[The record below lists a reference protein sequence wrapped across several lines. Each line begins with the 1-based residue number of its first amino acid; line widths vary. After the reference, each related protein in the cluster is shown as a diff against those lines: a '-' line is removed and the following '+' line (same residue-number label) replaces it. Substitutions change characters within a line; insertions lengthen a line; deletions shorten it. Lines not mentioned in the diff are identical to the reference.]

1 MGLFFQGSAM
11 SDQTE
16 KAFQKQ
22 PTIFVGKKR
31 VLGSKKD
38 GKTLRYWKQVGL
50 GFKTP
55 RDAIQGSYIDK
66 KCPFT
71 GNVAIRGRILT
82 GIVQSKKMQR
92 TVVLRRDYLHYIR
105 KYERFEKRH
114 TNMSAHCSPCFLD
127 LKEGDM
133 VTVGQCRPLSK
144 TVRFNVLEIKKK
156 PGAAGKKGRSRAR
169 SSDAELGY

>member
-1 MGLFFQGSAM
+1 MGLYAVAPM
-11 SDQTE
+11 SDQAE

-31 VLGSKKD
+31 VLGSKKE

-55 RDAIQGSYIDK
+55 RDAMNGTYIDK

-71 GNVAIRGRILT
+71 GNVAIR
-82 GIVQSKKMQR
+82 
-92 TVVLRRDYLHYIR
+92 RRDYLHYIR

-114 TNMSAHCSPCFLD
+114 TNMAAHCSPCFLD

-133 VTVGQCRPLSK
+133 VTVG
-144 TVRFNVLEIKKK
+144 KKAFTK
-156 PGAAGKKGRSRAR
+156 F
-169 SSDAELGY
+169 

>member
-1 MGLFFQGSAM
+1 MGSLSEAPM
-11 SDQTE
+11 SDQAE
-16 KAFQKQ
+16 RAFQKQ

-31 VLGSKKD
+31 VLGSKKE

-55 RDAIQGSYIDK
+55 RDAINGTYIDK

-92 TVVLRRDYLHYIR
+92 TVIFVATTFITFGSTSVSR
-105 KYERFEKRH
+105 
-114 TNMSAHCSPCFLD
+114 S
-127 LKEGDM
+127 
-133 VTVGQCRPLSK
+133 VT
-144 TVRFNVLEIKKK
+144 
-156 PGAAGKKGRSRAR
+156 
-169 SSDAELGY
+169 

>member
-1 MGLFFQGSAM
+1 MYA
-11 SDQTE
+11 
-16 KAFQKQ
+16 
-22 PTIFVGKKR
+22 
-31 VLGSKKD
+31 
-38 GKTLRYWKQVGL
+38 
-50 GFKTP
+50 
-55 RDAIQGSYIDK
+55 
-66 KCPFT
+66 

-133 VTVGQCRPLSK
+133 VTVGQCRYTLAGPGHSRICLVSFS
-144 TVRFNVLEIKKK
+144 RF
-156 PGAAGKKGRSRAR
+156 R
-169 SSDAELGY
+169 